1 MSVPIVRLDALPLRS
16 LGSGNSA
23 TIPVVLDNLTTAR
36 VPWSDFVA
44 ATIKTANSSPASP
57 NSEGQEN
64 SIAMSDSGLFYYAN
78 GTWKK
83 TPAYSDNWDDLTADA
98 RMLLVNKIM
107 SLSKEELDNI
117 YATLQLATATSTKEG
132 LVRAMTNDEAVSAMT
147 NLQTPVEIRSNGT
160 MFVPSATS
168 SSRGTVFVEGDRNDP
183 ANPVAT
189 VRYVTERIEAIPQA
203 TIPAPTSESRGGVLA
218 VGAGG
223 AFVVDDTGTV
233 DLALATEDLA
243 GRVKVTED
251 IATNLDGVPTAT
263 AVLVA
268 INKKFSELGVV
279 SSSSPTTPGLCYPD
293 QKGAWEE
300 YSMAGV
306 GPLFITSPGAI
317 DVHPAGNNVPG
328 VVLVSTDVDAATAA
342 GPYSTV
348 PTVAAVI
355 SHVQSAITNQS
366 PTVYIPVA
374 SAEAVGGV
382 KVGPGLKMIGDKLDT
397 LSTMDA
403 TASSAGVVRIV
414 GSIADNSTSQQLSAA
429 PTAAA
434 VKVYVTSKLSTVA
447 GELNTLAYTI
457 NSVATSVASVQG
469 SVRNLE
475 STVSTM
481 NSQLNTLTNRVTT
494 LENKVNSN

>member
-1 MSVPIVRLDALPLRS
+1 
-16 LGSGNSA
+16 
-23 TIPVVLDNLTTAR
+23 VLDNLTTAR

-57 NSEGQEN
+57 NSDGQEN
-64 SIAMSDSGLFYYAN
+64 SIAMSDSGLFYYTN

-132 LVRAMTNDEAVSAMT
+132 LVRAMTNDEAVSAMNT
-147 NLQTPVEIRSNGT
+147 LQTPVEIRSNGT
-160 MFVPSATS
+160 MVVPAATS

-203 TIPAPTSESRGGVLA
+203 TIPSPTSVSRGGVLA

-223 AFVVDDTGTV
+223 AFIVDETGTV
-233 DLALATEDLA
+233 DLLLATEDLA
-243 GRVKVTED
+243 GRVKLTED
-251 IATNLDGVPTAT
+251 IAKNIDGVPTAT

-279 SSSSPTTPGLCYPD
+279 NSSSNTPGLCYPVQSGVWGD
-293 QKGAWEE
+293 

-306 GPLFITSPGAI
+306 GPLYVKSAGAI
-317 DVHPAGNNVPG
+317 DVHPASNNVPG
-328 VVLVSTDVDAATAA
+328 VILVSTDVNAPIAG

-366 PTVYIPVA
+366 PIVHIPVA
-374 SAEAVGGV
+374 SVDVVGGV
-382 KVGPGLKMIGDKLDT
+382 KIGSGLKMTGDKLDT
-397 LSTMDA
+397 LSTIEA
-403 TASSAGVVRIV
+403 TSLAAGAVRIV
-414 GSIADNSTSQQLSAA
+414 SSISNNLTPQQLSAA
-429 PTAAA
+429 PTASA
-434 VKVYVTSKLSTVA
+434 VKTYVT
-447 GELNTLAYTI
+447 GETSALKSNLNSLGSSIDAI
-457 NSVATSVASVQG
+457 NSDVESLKSSVLPLKYVDVYALKSQLSQLEARVAD
-469 SVRNLE
+469 LE
-475 STVSTM
+475 S
-481 NSQLNTLTNRVTT
+481 
-494 LENKVNSN
+494 KVKSN